1 MEKILD
7 VLEIH
12 FEKKKNK
19 NKKQK
24 KLLFQKFILP
34 KVFRCLQLS
43 IS

>member
-12 FEKKKNK
+12 FEKKK
-19 NKKQK
+19 KKKKKK